1 MAGALDGIK
10 VVDLSQVIS
19 GPLATRLLGD
29 QGADV
34 IKIEPPQGDTI
45 RWMGGGGIPPTF
57 ATTNR
62 SKRSVRLDLKDE
74 AAVAAVK
81 AIAKDADVFVQ
92 NFRPGAIDRMG
103 LGEPV
108 LRELNPRIIYVSISG
123 YGDTGPFA
131 GQRVYDPIMQGMSCL
146 TEIQGGVGGR
156 PALMRVIIPDKV
168 TALTAAQNIT
178 AALFARERT
187 GRGQHLRL
195 AMLDATLAFTWPE
208 GMIYHTFQS
217 EAAKKW
223 RPVARRDLVYE
234 TTDGHVVV
242 STVTFRE
249 WEAFCRAAE
258 HPEWLEDPR
267 FQSAASI
274 VSNSAQR
281 LELMASV
288 LKTRSSAEWLERL
301 TAADV
306 PCGPVL
312 TRDEVHT
319 HPQIIENGILVE
331 SEHPVVGPMRQ
342 ARPAERFS
350 GTPSEISRPAPQL
363 GEHSE
368 EVLREAGVPEETIR
382 RLLAEGAP

>member
-45 RWMGGGGIPPTF
+45 RRMGGGGIPPTF

-62 SKRSVRLDLKDE
+62 SKRSVQLDLKDQ
-74 AAVAAVK
+74 AAVEAVK

-92 NFRPGAIDRMG
+92 NFRPGAVDRMG

-187 GRGQHLRL
+187 GKGQHLRL

-217 EAAKKW
+217 EQAKKF

-234 TTDGHVVV
+234 TTDGHIVV

-249 WEAFCRAAE
+249 WEAFCRTVG

-288 LKTRSSAEWLERL
+288 LKTRSSAEWIERL
-301 TAADV
+301 SAADV

-312 TRDEVHT
+312 TRDEVHM
-319 HPQIIENGILVE
+319 HPQIIENEILVE

-342 ARPAERFS
+342 PRPAERFS
-350 GTPSEISRPAPQL
+350 ETPSAISRPAPKL
-363 GEHSE
+363 GEHTE
-368 EVLREAGVPEETIR
+368 EVLREAGVPEAAIR
-382 RLLAEGAP
+382 CLLAAGEQ